1 MSTQKKLITLCLG
14 AVFTLGLAACGGGG
28 GGDAPAPSMMDGDVS
43 LEGKYIP
50 SGTEIRGVDAPNGT
64 TLTAANGVEVTIPG
78 VGTVEC
84 ASEGGCSG
92 TVVDG
97 VVTITGDL
105 KIVSVDPDLD
115 SDTAMLLAGLA
126 VDMLPTESEPAGGI
140 TLDAMAVAGAIG
152 PSAGPATVP
161 PALMIMNG
169 VPGAMSPLEASDA
182 VDAAAISGWNASV
195 TQRMTEEIG
204 AIKASTDT
212 VIIYNDQDS
221 RARPMFA
228 VRHILDVSTDTNADD
243 FEAWRI
249 TDERVSMV
257 SGVEDF
263 PSAVN
268 QMAVPF
274 DADTTYRGMFD
285 GAPGTYACVATAC
298 TLSTGADGKL
308 SAVGGGTWRF
318 TPDEDATV
326 DPNDYLR
333 FGFWLNESTDDEG
346 GPAYTVAAF
355 YGGSADP
362 ASADANAIQAVVGT
376 ASYSGSATGLY
387 MRKTFAENGDPIP
400 QEGGQFTA
408 DANLDAN
415 FSGADVSANAKHT
428 VTGMITNFMDGGNA
442 IPGGWALE
450 LMKASFGIDVSYE
463 NYGTFTGK
471 TRRDADTAADGKIG
485 PPASLVTLRPTK
497 PTDVVE
503 EDMPTGIAGEFTGHF
518 NTGHVLGAFGA
529 EMD

>member
-1 MSTQKKLITLCLG
+1 MSTQKKLITLCF
-14 AVFTLGLAACGGGG
+14 ATVFTLGLAACGGGG

-92 TVVDG
+92 TVEDG

-105 KIVSVDPDLD
+105 KIVSVDPALD
-115 SDTAMLLAGLA
+115 SATVMLLAGLA
-126 VDMLPTESEPAGGI
+126 VDMLPVPGVATGI
-140 TLDAMAVAGAIG
+140 SLDAMAVAGAIG
-152 PSAGPATVP
+152 PNADEATVP
-161 PALMIMNG
+161 AALMIANG
-169 VPGAMSPLEASDA
+169 EPGAMSPLEESDA

-195 TQRMTEEIG
+195 TQRMTEEMG

-228 VRHILDVSTDTNADD
+228 DRHEFD
-243 FEAWRI
+243 FNTGSEDENDALRI
-249 TDERVSMV
+249 
-257 SGVEDF
+257 G
-263 PSAVN
+263 
-268 QMAVPF
+268 
-274 DADTTYRGMFD
+274 D
-285 GAPGTYACVATAC
+285 GAGDKRRSDQRRGGVPVCSPPDWRGVRREHQLRGHARRGAGHVHVLRGGC
-298 TLSTGADGKL
+298 TLTTNADGKL
-308 SAVGGGTWRF
+308 VGVSENNWYFIPSEG
-318 TPDEDATV
+318 ATV

-346 GPAYTVAAF
+346 GPAYTAAAF

-362 ASADANAIQAVVGT
+362 ATASEIQGVVGT
-376 ASYSGSATGLY
+376 ASYSGSATGIY

-415 FSGADVSANAKHT
+415 FSGGDVSPNALNT

-450 LMKASFGIDVSYE
+450 LMKASFASGTYTD
-463 NYGTFTGK
+463 NGTFTAM
-471 TRRDADTAADGKIG
+471 TRRDADTAADGSWTARFFGDSENDPK
-485 PPASLVTLRPTK
+485 
-497 PTDVVE
+497 TDPVIE
-503 EDMPTGIAGEFTGHF
+503 TNLPTGIVGEFTGHF

-529 EMD
+529 EID